1 MPYWRRLLALSGQLH
16 HLGEVQAID
25 ISGFDRIAASRKYA
39 NRTNYTF
46 KAMKAT
52 VLVDCDT
59 GPILDVV
66 SNTKRP
72 HATCLA

>member
-1 MPYWRRLLALSGQLH
+1 MPYWRRLLAISGKLH

-46 KAMKAT
+46 KAMNKT
-52 VLVDCDT
+52 VLVDSKT
-59 GPILDVV
+59 GAIFDVV

-72 HATCLA
+72 HATRLA